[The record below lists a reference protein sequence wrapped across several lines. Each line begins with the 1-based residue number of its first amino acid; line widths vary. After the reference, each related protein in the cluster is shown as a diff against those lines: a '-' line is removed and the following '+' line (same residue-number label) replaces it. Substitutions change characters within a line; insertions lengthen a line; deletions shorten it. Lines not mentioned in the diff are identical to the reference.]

1 MDKQTDRMQSLLDE
15 DIGAI
20 VMEGKKRT
28 RKKIGGA
35 ICILIIAAMFL
46 VGWMLMRE
54 YKYNM
59 AVDSYDNDEYEQAVR
74 LFNELGNY
82 KDSVERL
89 ADANSALIKANY
101 YQGIENL
108 NSGLYESAANC
119 FKRAGN
125 YNMMSTAYQIM
136 AYVEGEFYTTELPEI
151 IDQMIIGNPILES
164 SSFDYNYSGYVG
176 DNSDWHATLYIAFE
190 LTEKPEKTDDFL
202 TSVNYVGGRLR
213 LYAFESDAYEW
224 INVVVYGSDG
234 ETFCNRTYSVER
246 GDYYIENGESYNMDW
261 NQVVETYHEIL
272 TS

>member
-1 MDKQTDRMQSLLDE
+1 MDKQTDIIQSLLNE
-15 DIGAI
+15 DLDAI
-20 VMEGKKRT
+20 VLDGEKKVQRRKTRT
-28 RKKIGGA
+28 KLAFVSI
-35 ICILIIAAMFL
+35 ILVVALIA
-46 VGWMLMRE
+46 GWLLLRDV
-54 YKYNM
+54 KYNKAIM
-59 AVDSYDNDEYEQAVR
+59 SLDAGNYEQAIN
-74 LFNELGNY
+74 LFYELGNY
-82 KDSVERL
+82 RDSKERL
-89 ADANSALIKANY
+89 AESNY
-101 YQGIENL
+101 NLGIENM
-108 NSGLYESAANC
+108 NSGFYESAANY

-125 YNMMSTAYQIM
+125 YSMMGTAYRIM

-190 LTEKPEKTDDFL
+190 LTEKPEKTDVFL

-213 LYAFESDAYEW
+213 LYAFESGAYEW

-261 NQVVETYHEIL
+261 NQVVETYHENL